1 MSVKWQNCQELIGK
15 YEEIYKKIKMETIS
29 ELLKDKKKAEEE
41 IQEIMSSLWSKYP
54 KAKFKLYHFVE
65 EQWEVE
71 GIKSYDTQTKIM
83 IEL

>member
-15 YEEIYKKIKMETIS
+15 YEEIYKKMETIN

-54 KAKFKLYHFVE
+54 KAEFKLYHFVE

-71 GIKSYDTQTKIM
+71 GIKSYDTQTKIT

>member
-1 MSVKWQNCQELIGK
+1 
-15 YEEIYKKIKMETIS
+15 METIN

-41 IQEIMSSLWSKYP
+41 IQAIMNSLWSKYP

-65 EQWEVE
+65 EQREVE

>member
-1 MSVKWQNCQELIGK
+1 
-15 YEEIYKKIKMETIS
+15 METIN

-41 IQEIMSSLWSKYP
+41 IQAIMSSLWSKYP

-71 GIKSYDTQTKIM
+71 GVKSYDTQTKIM